1 MASDQSKYAI
11 HAAAR
16 EGKVTVVESLL
27 NADPKLARLKDDDG
41 RLPIHWAASS
51 NQHAI
56 ALMLAQQEAF
66 DPDVEDDSGWTPL
79 MIAASVKDGD
89 AVVDLLLSRGAD
101 VNQKNNS
108 GQTVLHFVASK
119 NNLDIARKLFANK
132 PPASARV
139 RDKRGQYPLHR
150 AAAVGSVPMLKLLLE
165 NRSPLNA
172 TDDAGYT
179 ALHHA
184 VAEGHGE
191 FSSELDIVYRDS
203 HGNVYYIGDA
213 AVALLKAGAETDKR
227 DSDGYLALDLAPDK
241 EVRKYIEREAEN
253 EGIDL

>member
-16 EGKVTVVESLL
+16 EGK
-27 NADPKLARLKDDDG
+27 DPKLARLKDDDG
-41 RLPIHWAASS
+41 RLPIHWAASA
-51 NQHAI
+51 NNHPI
-56 ALMLAQQEAF
+56 ILMLAQQKDF

-89 AVVDLLLSRGAD
+89 AIVDLLLSRGAD

-108 GQTVLHFVASK
+108 GQTALHFVASK
-119 NNLDIARKLFANK
+119 NNLEVARKLLDSK
-132 PPASARV
+132 PPASTRV

-150 AAAVGSVPMLKLLLE
+150 AAAVGSVPMVNLLLK

-172 TDDAGYT
+172 TDSTGYT

-184 VAEGHGE
+184 VAEGHGK
-191 FSSELDIVYRDS
+191 SSFVVLSQV
-203 HGNVYYIGDA
+203 N
-213 AVALLKAGAETDKR
+213 
-227 DSDGYLALDLAPDK
+227 
-241 EVRKYIEREAEN
+241 
-253 EGIDL
+253 